1 MEDQSEMSLGF
12 KMPVKQGRLEKGATG
27 SHNKWST

>member
-12 KMPVKQGRLEKGATG
+12 KMPVKQGRLGKADTG
-27 SHNKWST
+27 IQNKWST